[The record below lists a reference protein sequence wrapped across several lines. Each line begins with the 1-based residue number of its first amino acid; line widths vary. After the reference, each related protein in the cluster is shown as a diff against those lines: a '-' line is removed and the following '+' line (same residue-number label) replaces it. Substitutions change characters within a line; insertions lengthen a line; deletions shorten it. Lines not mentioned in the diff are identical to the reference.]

1 MSSQAAPLL
10 LFIFLALPASS
21 GADAAGRDVVLPAGE
36 VVENGEIL
44 EIEPGSRVV
53 IEGSLELK
61 GTLRIEGTEVSPV
74 TIEMKNEKGYGV
86 VIRGGA
92 LEAKYFSISGA
103 GRGIESYSGK
113 VSMARG
119 KVRLP
124 GIHLSAAGGTDLDLR
139 ETEFVGGKAG
149 VVIRSG
155 SKGIVISCRF
165 AGQEK
170 AGVYVYGTAGVRI
183 TGALFTGAGTGVI
196 LTLPGADPR
205 IEGSRFEGNGEGIR
219 VEKLA
224 GPVIV
229 ENSFHRNRYGL
240 FFTKKGAGEVT
251 GNVFDDNDVSVY
263 VKYSSYPRT
272 RGNSFL
278 AFRRYAVELESQ
290 SSAWEESASEKD
302 REEPVGAPSGP
313 GSKSYGPYAPDM
325 KNRKNSGV
333 ALTGKV
339 DFRENFWGPLTP
351 EMEEKGPRG
360 NITGIHDG
368 RDVEL
373 FLYEGREYPMDTV
386 DFSGYLARPT
396 GGFDK

>member
-1 MSSQAAPLL
+1 MSRRAAPLL
-10 LFIFLALPASS
+10 LSVFLALTAS
-21 GADAAGRDVVLPAGE
+21 GAADAAGRELVLPAGE
-36 VVENGEIL
+36 VVEKGEVL
-44 EIEPGSRVV
+44 EIEPGSRVFL
-53 IEGSLELK
+53 EGTLEVK
-61 GTLRIEGTEVSPV
+61 GTLRIEGTEASPV

-86 VIRGGA
+86 AIRGGA
-92 LEAKYFSISGA
+92 LDAEYFSISGA

-113 VSMARG
+113 VRMARG

-124 GIHLSAAGGTDLDLR
+124 GIHISAAGGTDLDLR
-139 ETEFVGGKAG
+139 EMEFAGGKAG

-155 SKGIVISCRF
+155 SKGVVTGCRF

-183 TGALFTGAGTGVI
+183 TGAIFSGAGTGVI

-224 GPVIV
+224 GPVIM
-229 ENSFHRNRYGL
+229 ENSFLRNRYGI
-240 FFTKKGAGEVT
+240 FFTKRGAGDVT
-251 GNVFDDNDVSVY
+251 GNVFDDNGVSVY
-263 VKYSSYPRT
+263 VKYSSYPRA

-302 REEPVGAPSGP
+302 REEPFGAPSGP

-325 KNRKNSGV
+325 KSLKNPGGV
-333 ALTGKV
+333 LTGKV
-339 DFRENFWGPLTP
+339 DFRENFWGPLTS
-351 EMEEKGPRG
+351 EMEEKGPGG

-368 RDVEL
+368 RDVGL

-396 GGFDK
+396 GGFGE